1 MSCNVMQC
9 NTRQQKSGTAR
20 TPVLTRCNED
30 VAHEFKGCD
39 DVQEEFE
46 GH

>member
-1 MSCNVMQC
+1 MQC
-9 NTRQQKSGTAR
+9 DAMQHKTAEVWAAR

-30 VAHEFKGCD
+30 VAHELKGCD